1 MNAELFEALELLE
14 KTKGIPVDYMLEKV
28 EAALVSAF
36 KKEYGSSSVRV
47 DINKEKKSV
56 RVFKRR
62 VVVEEVNAPNDEI
75 SYEEAQTIS
84 RRYEI
89 GTVVEEE
96 IKTKNFGRI
105 SAQTAKQVI
114 VQGIRE
120 AEKNNMA
127 REYEKKREEVISAIV
142 TKRDDSTGD
151 VWVDTGTSDV
161 ILPAAD
167 QISGEVLQVGDRIRV
182 FVTEVNR
189 DAETGPIVSL
199 SRIAPAMIKRMFET
213 DIPEIADGTVI
224 VKGVAR
230 EAGSRSK
237 ISVYSRDPEVDAVG
251 ACIGNRGMRINAIVD
266 ELRGEKIDIIQFSEK
281 PEEYIAASLSPAEA
295 LEVEFDGERSATVHV
310 AGEQLSL
317 AIGKEGQNVRLAA
330 KLTGCKIDM
339 NKWNPNGGAISFG
352 HANGA
357 SGARVAMF
365 TMRELARSGG
375 KYGLFTSCCGGGLG
389 VATIIENLRR

>member
-36 KKEYGSSSVRV
+36 KKEYGTSSVRV
-47 DINKEKKSV
+47 DINKEKKDV
-56 RVFKRR
+56 RVYKRR
-62 VVVEEVNAPNDEI
+62 TVVEEVTDPKDEI
-75 SYEEAQTIS
+75 SYEEAQSIS

-120 AEKNNMA
+120 AEKNNLA
-127 REYEKKREEVISAIV
+127 REYEKKREEVISALV

-161 ILPAAD
+161 ILPVHD
-167 QISGEVLQVGDRIRV
+167 QIPGEVLRVGDRVRV

-189 DAETGPIVSL
+189 DTETGPLVTL
-199 SRIAPAMIKRMFET
+199 SRTAPAMIKRMFET

-251 ACIGNRGMRINAIVD
+251 ACIGNRGMRINSIVD

-281 PEEYIAASLSPAEA
+281 PEEYIAAALSPAEA
-295 LEVEFDGERSATVHV
+295 LNVEFDGERSAAVQV

-330 KLTGCKIDM
+330 KLTGCKIDI
-339 NKWNPNGGAISFG
+339 KGIKA
-352 HANGA
+352 
-357 SGARVAMF
+357 
-365 TMRELARSGG
+365 
-375 KYGLFTSCCGGGLG
+375 
-389 VATIIENLRR
+389 